1 MRIDEGVGIWPNPTE
16 GSWTRSL
23 KFQSS
28 MLCVREIVNFCFTDR
43 AAWECCWTSVW
54 VRRKGRKLKFC
65 TLTCFSVCNLK
76 KLMETGEENWHGWN
90 FFFSISCVCDIENF
104 CFIHEWRLERKIEMV
119 RKKRKRKNQTETKL
133 LDFACLW
140 YWKFLFHTWE
150 YFLKLCCML
159 GGLRRI
165 MKKQINES

>member
-1 MRIDEGVGIWPNPTE
+1 MPPCVFRLSRDWKFFFMRIDEGVGIWPNPTE

-43 AAWECCWTSVW
+43 AVWECCWTSVW

-76 KLMETGEENWHGWN
+76 KLMETGEENWHGWK
-90 FFFSISCVCDIENF
+90 FFFRFHVFAILKIFVSYMNGDWRGKLKWLGKKEKEKTKQKQNFWISRVCDIENF
-104 CFIHEWRLERKIEMV
+104 CFIHENI
-119 RKKRKRKNQTETKL
+119 
-133 LDFACLW
+133 
-140 YWKFLFHTWE
+140 
-150 YFLKLCCML
+150 
-159 GGLRRI
+159 
-165 MKKQINES
+165 S